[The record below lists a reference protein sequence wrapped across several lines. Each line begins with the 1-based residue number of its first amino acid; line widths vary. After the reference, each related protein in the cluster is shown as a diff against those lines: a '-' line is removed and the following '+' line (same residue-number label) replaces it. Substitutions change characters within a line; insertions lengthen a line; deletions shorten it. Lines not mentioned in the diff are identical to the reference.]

1 MFQQA
6 QPQPASRVVY
16 RAILCIYTLHT
27 NLDMYGVFKPPFFS
41 IYCCKHC
48 ASNQVKSTHEPR
60 KFQDFVTWS
69 LPTLE
74 DGLFLALRKVGGF
87 LRQVPALFIWSSL
100 PGSRDLAAFMPGL
113 CLDSDCS
120 VPTVGTTEVVDFHV
134 VSIQLRGC
142 FLLYW
147 KWPFLG
153 I

>member
-1 MFQQA
+1 MDC
-6 QPQPASRVVY
+6 VH
-16 RAILCIYTLHT
+16 L
-27 NLDMYGVFKPPFFS
+27 
-41 IYCCKHC
+41 
-48 ASNQVKSTHEPR
+48 
-60 KFQDFVTWS
+60 
-69 LPTLE
+69 
-74 DGLFLALRKVGGF
+74 LFLALRKVGGF

-100 PGSRDLAAFMPGL
+100 PGSGELAAFMPGL